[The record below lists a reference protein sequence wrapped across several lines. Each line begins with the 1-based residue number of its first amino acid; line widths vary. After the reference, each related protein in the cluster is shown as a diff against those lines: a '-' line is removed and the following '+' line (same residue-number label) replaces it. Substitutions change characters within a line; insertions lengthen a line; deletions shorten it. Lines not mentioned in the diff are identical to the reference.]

1 MHKELKDTK
10 ELLMEEL
17 KDLKKEYRKNP
28 TGKLLAYM
36 TEIIN
41 ACYKLCKM
49 EKMHKEHEDHESEE
63 MTREKR
69 GIWGD

>member
-17 KDLKKEYRKNP
+17 KDIKKEYKKTP
-28 TGKLLAYM
+28 KAELLGYM
-36 TEIIN
+36 FKIID

-49 EKMHKEHEDHESEE
+49 EKIHEEHEGED